1 MTKEEMYKRA
11 IDEIHSMTSHGLKA
25 QLMRAD
31 RDSSQCWRI
40 ALTIA
45 DRIIR
50 QCKRTKEVANES

>member
-1 MTKEEMYKRA
+1 MTNEEKYKTA

-40 ALTIA
+40 ALTIS

-50 QCKRTKEVANES
+50 QCKEAKEAANES